1 MGRTMLIKSLFEF
14 SVENQGY
21 VPSLYDLRQNYD
33 GGIEDNGDLLPMAHA
48 CTTALS
54 APNHVAG
61 WCQHTPLLV
70 TPGYSQASL
79 GQSLVGS
86 LLLSPGFGLHKV
98 LFVPSK
104 SLFIQSC
111 VSSGSSM
118 VGLMVTSSKGAYAM
132 PRSAAPRVSARG
144 MGQRWPAAGPGAL
157 SAAMRAWGLLKEV
170 AIIFITSVTVWP

>member
-1 MGRTMLIKSLFEF
+1 MVFILSALWWRSIRGLWKLPYGRDWLRGRPSLVLMGRTMLIKSLFEF

-98 LFVPSK
+98 LFVPCKTIWQSRRACTHLLQGEFQNCK
-104 SLFIQSC
+104 SL
-111 VSSGSSM
+111 
-118 VGLMVTSSKGAYAM
+118 
-132 PRSAAPRVSARG
+132 
-144 MGQRWPAAGPGAL
+144 L
-157 SAAMRAWGLLKEV
+157 SNH
-170 AIIFITSVTVWP
+170 